1 MEAAGSNFLAKK
13 YLALQQELR
22 AEPLL
27 TRSRR
32 SQYVIY
38 RKVVVV
44 FLYVRDIAVGDEE
57 MRAICTYVLV
67 YGLTYGVLLVLDAL
81 ILGGGHWAH
90 IAMLLISGEL
100 FRLYIN
106 MINPGFEDRMLKKYG
121 APGRKLAERLH
132 KDSQEPR

>member
-1 MEAAGSNFLAKK
+1 MVAAGSNFSAKK
-13 YLALQQELR
+13 YLALQQEPR
-22 AEPLL
+22 AEPLP

-32 SQYVIY
+32 SHYVIY

-44 FLYVRDIAVGDEE
+44 FLYVRDVAVGDEG

-106 MINPGFEDRMLKKYG
+106 MINPGVDDRIAKKYG
-121 APGRKLAERLH
+121 ALGRKLAERLRR
-132 KDSQEPR
+132 DNQEPR